1 MNNNLSIRQRNK
13 LKQDSG
19 SPEAQIS
26 FLTLRVLQIS
36 SHLKM
41 HTKDYSSKRGL
52 RKVLGTRK
60 RLLSYLCRE
69 DVSRYNKLL
78 NNLGIRAA
86 KK

>member
-1 MNNNLSIRQRNK
+1 MTQNISIRQRQK
-13 LKQDSG
+13 FRQDCG

-26 FLTLRVLQIS
+26 FLTVRVLRIS

-41 HTKDYSSKRGL
+41 HIKDYSSKRGL

-78 NNLGIRAA
+78 NNLGIRPI

>member
-1 MNNNLSIRQRNK
+1 MNQNLLIRKRNK

-36 SHLKM
+36 AHLKM